1 MRRLILLCAL
11 CACAGRPRADDP
23 LKFTELESEHFR
35 LRTDVP
41 EPEARE
47 TIAQLER
54 VRAALLVASWHSAHP
69 LPGRLQVLQLQ
80 SKRDLEEFAAPGIEG
95 FVAADAFGERLLVM
109 SAEQAPGDQTVL
121 KHEMAHVISN
131 EFLVR
136 NPRWVAEGIACY
148 LETLKIDR
156 AAKKVYVG
164 DPSPQRL
171 AWLRKHPRIDV
182 ATLFATGSEA
192 MQLSAEAGFAYESAA
207 WAVVHFLANTRRHK
221 LDTFLGRLSRAED
234 PRKAFRAEFPDLDEE
249 RLGTQLAQYVQGLSR
264 YLRSS
269 IAEPDVDPTATAR
282 RLPRSEVHALRADLL
297 RIAPGI
303 PRSEERTRRQ
313 LAEIALSL
321 EEDPGNPLA
330 LQLSGSGDASA
341 AVRAHP
347 DDWRAWVLVADRNP
361 GDAAAA
367 ARAAKLSP
375 DNPSVL
381 SRLAWAESFAG
392 RRRKAIEHARRANE
406 LMPGHSAH
414 LDTLASLLAGSGRCG
429 EAVLV
434 EQRAIDVLPDTAPP
448 LASAELRARLTQ
460 IEQKCGRVPSRVELT
475 DETPV
480 DSQPVRKSCGVPP
493 SLPELPH
500 GPLTAEYTVREDG
513 SVTDVTMS
521 GKASAATL
529 RAFRDFVRSCSYQP
543 ALRAGKP
550 VAARL
555 HQDLS
560 FSKVQGAP

>member
-1 MRRLILLCAL
+1 MRRLILLWAL

-41 EPEARE
+41 ETEARD

-69 LPGRLQVLQLQ
+69 LPGRLQVVQLQ

-131 EFLVR
+131 EFLLR

-148 LETLKIDR
+148 LETLKLDR

-182 ATLFATGSEA
+182 AGVFATGSEA

-207 WAVVHFLANTRRHK
+207 WAVVHFLANTHRRK
-221 LDTFLGRLSRAED
+221 LDAFLGRLSRAEE

-249 RLGTQLAQYVQGLSR
+249 RLGAQLEQYLQGLSR
-264 YLRSS
+264 FLRSS
-269 IAEPDVDPTATAR
+269 IAEPAIDPAATAR
-282 RLPRSEVHALRADLL
+282 RMPRSEVHALRAELL
-297 RIAPGI
+297 RIGPG
-303 PRSEERTRRQ
+303 PRTEERDRQQ

-321 EEDPGNPLA
+321 EEDPGDPLA
-330 LQLSGSGDASA
+330 LQLSGSGDARA

-347 DDWRAWVLVADRNP
+347 DDWRAWVLLADRTRN
-361 GDAAAA
+361 DAAAI

-392 RRRKAIEHARRANE
+392 QRHKALEHARRANE

-434 EQRAIDVLPDTAPP
+434 EQRAIEVLPDTAPA
-448 LASAELRARLTQ
+448 LAAAELRARLAQ
-460 IEQKCGRVPSRVELT
+460 IEQKCGRAPSRVEMA
-475 DETPV
+475 DEDPV
-480 DSQPVRKSCGVPP
+480 DIQPVRKSCGAPP
-493 SLPELPH
+493 ALPELPR

-543 ALRAGKP
+543 ARRAGKP

-560 FSKVQGAP
+560 FSRVQGAP